1 MKLSKAE
8 SIKIPHP
15 EAKPSSYFVQF
26 LNLHFFLLPFRIE
39 REPESAEYR
48 FPSKPTKLKVLERY
62 KKLNDVTS
70 TTKEV
75 FGSFVMCYYICILP
89 FFAEMPQILLSNSHV
104 WIRLAM
110 VFYMV
115 LVSSSLGLAAHGH
128 AQAHKSL
135 QKAIFFHH
143 SDKRTSTTERLQLI
157 ALTQEIEIQP
167 IGISCQFFTIT
178 TKFLSSTF
186 GLFITYSIIIFQM
199 STNEKVFWE
208 N

>member
-1 MKLSKAE
+1 MKWSKAE
-8 SIKIPHP
+8 SIKTSHP
-15 EAKPSSYFVQF
+15 EAKPSSYFIQF

-39 REPESAEYR
+39 REPESGEYR
-48 FPSKPTKLKVLERY
+48 FSSKPANLK
-62 KKLNDVTS
+62 
-70 TTKEV
+70 
-75 FGSFVMCYYICILP
+75 
-89 FFAEMPQILLSNSHV
+89 
-104 WIRLAM
+104 
-110 VFYMV
+110 
-115 LVSSSLGLAAHGH
+115 
-128 AQAHKSL
+128 AHKSL

-199 STNEKVFWE
+199 SMNEKVFWE